1 MGVDLND
8 SVGSIDE
15 RLNGDSM
22 DTAPDG
28 WRAELLDRIEEILTR
43 KGSTNQGRE
52 KAYKTYVHYLTA
64 QYAEEEISGKEN
76 ELVIAFLRSVR
87 EEKSEKEAI
96 LATKALAMTLITSPS
111 DAIYDACST
120 PLKRSIS
127 GSTSIPIKT
136 AAIHTLGICTFY
148 GGASDEE
155 ILENMDYLLDIVSS
169 DGHSIDAPDI
179 PATVTAALEE
189 YGLLATLIDD
199 LSERSEEAIEVF
211 ADQLGSA
218 YPAVQIAAGENIAL
232 LYEKSFKP
240 WEPDVDSPISSY
252 PSTDVLRDP
261 DFDADDSAGPTFL
274 RLYPAYRR
282 TDALVHTL
290 SQLAGLNT
298 HHLSKAV
305 KKDIRS
311 SFTDIM
317 TSVTYPTRAGPRYQN
332 AIDQETGKRYGSRMV
347 VRIHK
352 EGVMRIDRWWK
363 LVRLQGLR
371 RVLQGGFV
379 GHYERNPIV
388 FETLPILVTN
398 DRGG

>member
-1 MGVDLND
+1 MNANLYD
-8 SVGSIDE
+8 SVGSINE
-15 RLNGDSM
+15 VLNGDSM

-64 QYAEEEISGKEN
+64 QYAEEEISGKET
-76 ELVIAFLRSVR
+76 ELVVAFLKSVR

-96 LATKALAMTLITSPS
+96 LANKALAMTLLTSPS
-111 DAIYDACST
+111 DAIYEACST

-127 GSTSIPIKT
+127 GSTSMPTKT
-136 AAIHTLGICTFY
+136 ASIHTLGACTFY
-148 GGASDEE
+148 GGASDDEV
-155 ILENMDYLLDIVSS
+155 LENMDYLLDIISS
-169 DGHSIDAPDI
+169 DGHSIDAPDSAA
-179 PATVTAALEE
+179 PVTAALEE
-189 YGLLATLIDD
+189 YGLLATLVDD
-199 LSERSEEAIEVF
+199 MSERSEDAIEVL
-211 ADQLGSA
+211 ADQLESA
-218 YPAVQIAAGENIAL
+218 YPTVQIAAGETIAL

-240 WEPDVDSPISSY
+240 WDPDVDSPLSSY

-261 DFDADDSAGPTFL
+261 DYHADDTGGPTFL

-282 TDALVHTL
+282 TDTLLHTL
-290 SQLAGLNT
+290 SQLANLST
-298 HHLSKAV
+298 HHLSKSA

-311 SFTDIM
+311 SFADIM

-379 GHYERNPIV
+379 GHYERNSVV
-388 FETLPILVTN
+388 FETLPILVTS
-398 DRGG
+398 DRGR

>member
-1 MGVDLND
+1 MNADSHY

-15 RLNGDSM
+15 VLNGDSM

-28 WRAELLDRIEEILTR
+28 WRAELLERIEEILTR

-76 ELVIAFLRSVR
+76 ELIIAFLKSIR

-96 LATKALAMTLITSPS
+96 LANKALVMTLITSPS
-111 DAIYDACST
+111 DAIYDAASI
-120 PLKRSIS
+120 PLRRSIS
-127 GSTSIPIKT
+127 GSASIPVKT
-136 AAIHTLGICTFY
+136 AAIHTLGTCTFY
-148 GGASDEE
+148 GGASDDE
-155 ILENMDYLLDIVSS
+155 ILENMDYFLDIISS
-169 DGHSIDAPDI
+169 DGHSVDAPDS
-179 PATVTAALEE
+179 PAPVIAALEE

-199 LSERSEEAIEVF
+199 MSERSEDAIEAF
-211 ADQLGSA
+211 ADQLGSV

-240 WEPDVDSPISSY
+240 WEPDVDSSLSSY
-252 PSTDVLRDP
+252 PSSDVLRDP
-261 DFDADDSAGPTFL
+261 DYDADESGPTFL

-282 TDALVHTL
+282 TDSLLHTL
-290 SQLAGLNT
+290 SQLANLST
-298 HHLSKAV
+298 HHLSKAA

-311 SFTDIM
+311 SFADIM

-332 AIDQETGKRYGSRMV
+332 AIDQETGKRYGGRMV

-352 EGVMRIDRWWK
+352 GGVMRIDRWWK
-363 LVRLQGLR
+363 LARLQGLR

-379 GHYERNPIV
+379 GHYERNGVV